1 MDNNKKKLICIID
14 VQNDFIDGALR
25 NEEAIK
31 VIPKME
37 EYLNENL
44 SNAFII
50 CTFDTHDENYM
61 NTQEGHY
68 LPIPHCIKNTEG
80 HQLNSRIADVVKKYY
95 KEGRAGHPIRK
106 GTFGANPKDW
116 QDAIESLKAWNDFN
130 GEIEFI
136 GFCTDICVV
145 SNALMV
151 KALYP
156 ELKIS
161 VLKDLCAG
169 VTEEKHNAA
178 LAVMQSCQIE
188 VK

>member
-1 MDNNKKKLICIID
+1 
-14 VQNDFIDGALR
+14 
-25 NEEAIK
+25 
-31 VIPKME
+31 
-37 EYLNENL
+37 
-44 SNAFII
+44 
-50 CTFDTHDENYM
+50 
-61 NTQEGHY
+61 
-68 LPIPHCIKNTEG
+68 
-80 HQLNSRIADVVKKYY
+80 
-95 KEGRAGHPIRK
+95 
-106 GTFGANPKDW
+106 
-116 QDAIESLKAWNDFN
+116 LKAWNDFN